1 MPTVNAN
8 GININ
13 YELQENFILV
23 EAKEVIH

>member
-23 EAKEVIH
+23 EAKEVIQ